1 MFYGKTITRM
11 IPDQGQRSLTS
22 YQTIVDT
29 PPETNLVIQ
38 HHSLVSLLI
47 FVLILHF
54 NLLKWFLQHKKRYL

>member
-11 IPDQGQRSLTS
+11 IPDRGQRSLTS

-38 HHSLVSLLI
+38 DHSLVSLLI

-54 NLLKWFLQHKKRYL
+54 NL

>member
-1 MFYGKTITRM
+1 M
-11 IPDQGQRSLTS
+11 IPDQGQRALTS

>member
-11 IPDQGQRSLTS
+11 IPDQGKRSLTS

-29 PPETNLVIQ
+29 LPETNLVIQ

-54 NLLKWFLQHKKRYL
+54 NL

>member
-11 IPDQGQRSLTS
+11 IPDQGQRALTS